1 MLMYQ
6 LGLRGRLFL
15 SHIIVMI
22 VGLATLLAVGKFY
35 SPRLFIEHLQA
46 LEFRGEVLFTVRRQL
61 MDGFESAWSRG
72 AFWSMLF
79 GGGTAVG
86 LSYLVS
92 KRIMQ
97 PLLQMQRITT
107 KFASGELTAR
117 MPESEIPELD
127 RFSQSFNRMA
137 IALEGV
143 EQRRRDL
150 VSDLTHELRTPL
162 TIVEG
167 YLEGLSDGTIEATP
181 EIYQRLSGETG
192 RLKRLVND
200 LQELSKAEAGYLP
213 INAKK
218 FDLRSLLTKLVQRF
232 GDQLIDSD
240 TILKLDAPVDLP
252 RAFADPERVEQILV
266 NLIGNAL
273 RHTELGSVV
282 IQSSQ
287 QRGMLVVSVI
297 DTGAGMAEED
307 LPHVFERFWRSDRSR
322 NRRSGGT
329 GIGLAISKKL
339 VELQNGT
346 ISAESVVGQGSTF
359 SFTLPIAQ
367 KTIIPKKD
375 PTD

>member
-1 MLMYQ
+1 MYQ

-15 SHIIVMI
+15 SHIVVMI
-22 VGLATLLAVGKFY
+22 VGITTLLAVGKFY
-35 SPRLFIEHLQA
+35 SPRLFIEHLQT
-46 LEFRGEVLFTVRRQL
+46 LEYRGEVLFAVRRSL
-61 MDGFESAWSRG
+61 VSGFESAWNRG

-79 GGGTAVG
+79 GGGAAVG

-107 KFASGELTAR
+107 KFAAGELTAR

-150 VSDLTHELRTPL
+150 VGDLTHELRTPL

-167 YLEGLSDGTIEATP
+167 YLEGLTDGTIDATP
-181 EIYQRLSGETG
+181 EIYQRLSRETG

-213 INAKK
+213 INARK
-218 FDLRSLLTKLVQRF
+218 FDIRPLLSQLVLRF
-232 GDQLIDSD
+232 GDQLIDSE
-240 TILKLDAPVDLP
+240 IRLKLEASFDLP
-252 RAFADPERVEQILV
+252 RANADPERIEQILV

-273 RHTELGSVV
+273 RHTEVGVVEIQACQQKGMILVSVV
-282 IQSSQ
+282 
-287 QRGMLVVSVI
+287 
-297 DTGAGMAEED
+297 DTGVGIVPED

-346 ISAESVVGQGSTF
+346 IFVESEVGKGSTF
-359 SFTLPIAQ
+359 SFTVPIAQ
-367 KTIIPKKD
+367 KTIIPNKESLD
-375 PTD
+375 

>member
-1 MLMYQ
+1 MYQ

-218 FDLRSLLTKLVQRF
+218 FDLRSLLAKLVQRF
-232 GDQLIDSD
+232 DDQLIDSD
-240 TILKLDAPVDLP
+240 TVLKLDAPVDLP

-282 IQSSQ
+282 IQASQ

-297 DTGAGMAEED
+297 DTGAGMAAED

-367 KTIIPKKD
+367 KTIIPKKE

>member
-1 MLMYQ
+1 MYQ

-15 SHIIVMI
+15 SHIVVMI
-22 VGLATLLAVGKFY
+22 VGITTLLAVGKFY
-35 SPRLFIEHLQA
+35 SPRLFIEHLQT
-46 LEFRGEVLFTVRRQL
+46 LEYRGEVLFAVRRSL
-61 MDGFESAWSRG
+61 VSGFESAWNRG

-79 GGGTAVG
+79 GGGAAVG

-97 PLLQMQRITT
+97 PLLQMQRITS
-107 KFASGELTAR
+107 KFAAGELTAR

-150 VSDLTHELRTPL
+150 VGDLTHELRTPL

-167 YLEGLSDGTIEATP
+167 YLEGLTDGTIEATP
-181 EIYQRLSGETG
+181 EIYQRLSRETG

-213 INAKK
+213 INARK
-218 FDLRSLLTKLVQRF
+218 FDIRPLLSQLVLRF
-232 GDQLIDSD
+232 GDQLIDSE
-240 TILKLDAPVDLP
+240 IRIKLEASFDLP
-252 RAFADPERVEQILV
+252 RANADPERIEQILV

-273 RHTELGSVV
+273 RHTEAGVV
-282 IQSSQ
+282 EIQACQ
-287 QRGMLVVSVI
+287 QKGMIVVSVV
-297 DTGAGMAEED
+297 DTGVGIAPED

-346 ISAESVVGQGSTF
+346 ISVESEVGKGSTF
-359 SFTLPIAQ
+359 SFTVPIAQ
-367 KTIIPKKD
+367 KTIIPNKESLD
-375 PTD
+375 

>member
-1 MLMYQ
+1 MYQ

-167 YLEGLSDGTIEATP
+167 YLEGLSDGTIEASP

-218 FDLRSLLTKLVQRF
+218 FDLRSLLSKLVQRF

-240 TILKLDAPVDLP
+240 TVLKLDAPVDLP

-273 RHTELGSVV
+273 RHTEMGSVV

-297 DTGAGMAEED
+297 DTGAGMAAED

-375 PTD
+375 LTD

>member
-1 MLMYQ
+1 MYQ

-15 SHIIVMI
+15 SHIVVMI
-22 VGLATLLAVGKFY
+22 VGITTLLAVGKFY
-35 SPRLFIEHLQA
+35 SPRLFIEHLQT
-46 LEFRGEVLFTVRRQL
+46 LEYRGEVLFAVRRSL
-61 MDGFESAWSRG
+61 VSGFESAWNRG

-79 GGGTAVG
+79 GGGAAVG

-107 KFASGELTAR
+107 KFAAGELTAR

-150 VSDLTHELRTPL
+150 VGDLTHELRTPL

-167 YLEGLSDGTIEATP
+167 YLEGLTDGTIEATP
-181 EIYQRLSGETG
+181 EIYQRLSRETG

-218 FDLRSLLTKLVQRF
+218 FDIRSLLSQLVLRF
-232 GDQLIDSD
+232 SDQLIDSE
-240 TILKLDAPVDLP
+240 TRLKLEASFDLP
-252 RAFADPERVEQILV
+252 RANADPERIEQILV

-273 RHTELGSVV
+273 RHTEMGVVEIQACQQKGMILVSVV
-282 IQSSQ
+282 
-287 QRGMLVVSVI
+287 
-297 DTGAGMAEED
+297 DTGVGIAPED

-346 ISAESVVGQGSTF
+346 ISVESEVGKGSTF
-359 SFTLPIAQ
+359 SFTVPIAQ
-367 KTIIPKKD
+367 RTIIPNKEFLE
-375 PTD
+375 

>member
-1 MLMYQ
+1 MYQ

-15 SHIIVMI
+15 SHIVVMI
-22 VGLATLLAVGKFY
+22 VGITTLLAVGKFY
-35 SPRLFIEHLQA
+35 SPRLFIEHLQT
-46 LEFRGEVLFTVRRQL
+46 LEYRGEVLFAVRRSL
-61 MDGFESAWSRG
+61 VSGFESAWNRG

-79 GGGTAVG
+79 GGGAAVG

-107 KFASGELTAR
+107 KFAAGELTAR

-150 VSDLTHELRTPL
+150 VGDLTHELRTPL

-167 YLEGLSDGTIEATP
+167 YLEGLTDGTIEATP
-181 EIYQRLSGETG
+181 EIYQRLSRETG

-218 FDLRSLLTKLVQRF
+218 FDIRSLLSQLVLRF
-232 GDQLIDSD
+232 SDQLIDSE
-240 TILKLDAPVDLP
+240 TRLKLEASFDLP
-252 RAFADPERVEQILV
+252 RANADPERIEQILV

-273 RHTELGSVV
+273 RHTEMGVVEIQACQQKGMILVSVV
-282 IQSSQ
+282 
-287 QRGMLVVSVI
+287 
-297 DTGAGMAEED
+297 DTGMGIAPED

-346 ISAESVVGQGSTF
+346 ISVESEVGKGSTF
-359 SFTLPIAQ
+359 SFTVPIAQ
-367 KTIIPKKD
+367 RTIIPNKEFLE
-375 PTD
+375 

>member
-1 MLMYQ
+1 MYQ

-15 SHIIVMI
+15 SHIVVMI
-22 VGLATLLAVGKFY
+22 VGITTLLAVGKFY
-35 SPRLFIEHLQA
+35 SPRLFIEHLQT
-46 LEFRGEVLFTVRRQL
+46 LEYRGEVLFALRRSL
-61 MDGFESAWSRG
+61 VNGFESAWNRG

-79 GGGTAVG
+79 GGGAAVG

-150 VSDLTHELRTPL
+150 VGDLTHELRTPL

-167 YLEGLSDGTIEATP
+167 YLEGLTDGTIEATP
-181 EIYQRLSGETG
+181 EIYQRLSRETG

-213 INAKK
+213 INTKK
-218 FDLRSLLTKLVQRF
+218 FDIRSLLSQLVFRF
-232 GDQLIDSD
+232 GDQLIDSEVR
-240 TILKLDAPVDLP
+240 LKLEASFDLP
-252 RAFADPERVEQILV
+252 RANADPERIEQILV

-273 RHTELGSVV
+273 RHTEMGVVEIQACQQKGMILVSVV
-282 IQSSQ
+282 
-287 QRGMLVVSVI
+287 
-297 DTGAGMAEED
+297 DTGVGIAPED

-346 ISAESVVGQGSTF
+346 ISVESEVGKGSTF
-359 SFTLPIAQ
+359 SFTVPIAQ
-367 KTIIPKKD
+367 KTIIPNKESLD
-375 PTD
+375 

>member
-1 MLMYQ
+1 MYQ

-15 SHIIVMI
+15 SHIVVMI
-22 VGLATLLAVGKFY
+22 VGITTLLAVGKFY
-35 SPRLFIEHLQA
+35 SPRLFIEHLQT
-46 LEFRGEVLFTVRRQL
+46 LEYRGEVLFAVRRSL
-61 MDGFESAWSRG
+61 VSGFESAWNRG

-79 GGGTAVG
+79 GGGAAVG

-107 KFASGELTAR
+107 KFAAGELTAR

-150 VSDLTHELRTPL
+150 VGDLTHELRTPL

-167 YLEGLSDGTIEATP
+167 YLEGLTDGTIEATP
-181 EIYQRLSGETG
+181 EIYHRLSRETG

-213 INAKK
+213 INARK
-218 FDLRSLLTKLVQRF
+218 FDIRSLLSQLVLRF
-232 GDQLIDSD
+232 GDQLIDSEVR
-240 TILKLDAPVDLP
+240 LKLEASFDLP
-252 RAFADPERVEQILV
+252 RANADPERIEQILV

-273 RHTELGSVV
+273 RHTEIGVVEIQACQQKGMILISVV
-282 IQSSQ
+282 
-287 QRGMLVVSVI
+287 
-297 DTGAGMAEED
+297 DTGVGIAPED

-346 ISAESVVGQGSTF
+346 ISVESEVGKGSTF
-359 SFTLPIAQ
+359 SFTVPIAQ
-367 KTIIPKKD
+367 KTIIPNKESLD
-375 PTD
+375 

>member
-1 MLMYQ
+1 MYQ

-15 SHIIVMI
+15 SHSVVMI
-22 VGLATLLAVGKFY
+22 VGITTLLAVGKFY

-46 LEFRGEVLFTVRRQL
+46 LEYRGEVLFAVRRSL
-61 MDGFESAWSRG
+61 VSGFESAWNRG
-72 AFWSMLF
+72 AFLSMMF
-79 GGGTAVG
+79 GGGAAVG

-107 KFASGELTAR
+107 KFAAGELTAR

-167 YLEGLSDGTIEATP
+167 YLEGLTDGTIEATP
-181 EIYQRLSGETG
+181 EIYQRLSRETG
-192 RLKRLVND
+192 RLKCLVND

-218 FDLRSLLTKLVQRF
+218 FDIRPLLSQLVLRF
-232 GDQLIDSD
+232 GDQLIDSEVK
-240 TILKLDAPVDLP
+240 IKLEASFDLP
-252 RAFADPERVEQILV
+252 RANADPERIEQILV

-273 RHTELGSVV
+273 RHTEIGIVE
-282 IQSSQ
+282 IRACQ
-287 QRGMLVVSVI
+287 QRGMILISVV
-297 DTGAGMAEED
+297 DTGVGIAPED

-339 VELQNGT
+339 VELQNGM
-346 ISAESVVGQGSTF
+346 ISVESEVGKGSTF
-359 SFTLPIAQ
+359 SFTVPIAQ
-367 KTIIPKKD
+367 KTIIPIKESLD
-375 PTD
+375 

>member
-1 MLMYQ
+1 MYQ

-15 SHIIVMI
+15 SHIVVMI
-22 VGLATLLAVGKFY
+22 VGITTLLAVGKFY
-35 SPRLFIEHLQA
+35 SPRLFIEHLQT
-46 LEFRGEVLFTVRRQL
+46 LEYRGEVLFAVRRSL
-61 MDGFESAWSRG
+61 VSGFESAWNRG

-79 GGGTAVG
+79 GGGAAVG

-97 PLLQMQRITT
+97 PLLQMQRITS
-107 KFASGELTAR
+107 KFAAGELTAR

-150 VSDLTHELRTPL
+150 VGDLTHELRTPL

-167 YLEGLSDGTIEATP
+167 YLEGLTDGTIEATP
-181 EIYQRLSGETG
+181 EIYQRLSRETG

-213 INAKK
+213 INARK
-218 FDLRSLLTKLVQRF
+218 FDIRPLLSQLVLRF
-232 GDQLIDSD
+232 GDQLIDSE
-240 TILKLDAPVDLP
+240 IRIKLEASFDLP
-252 RAFADPERVEQILV
+252 RANADPERIEQILV

-273 RHTELGSVV
+273 RHTEAGVV
-282 IQSSQ
+282 EIQACQ
-287 QRGMLVVSVI
+287 QKGMIVVSVV
-297 DTGAGMAEED
+297 DTGVGIAPED

-346 ISAESVVGQGSTF
+346 ISVESKVGKGSTF
-359 SFTLPIAQ
+359 SFTVPIAQ
-367 KTIIPKKD
+367 KTIIPNKESLD
-375 PTD
+375 

>member
-1 MLMYQ
+1 MYQ

-15 SHIIVMI
+15 SHSVVMI
-22 VGLATLLAVGKFY
+22 VGITTLLAVGKFY

-46 LEFRGEVLFTVRRQL
+46 LEYRGEVLFAVRRSL
-61 MDGFESAWSRG
+61 VSGFESAWNRG
-72 AFWSMLF
+72 AFLSMIF
-79 GGGTAVG
+79 GGGAAVG

-107 KFASGELTAR
+107 KFAAGELTAR

-167 YLEGLSDGTIEATP
+167 YLEGLTDGTIEATP
-181 EIYQRLSGETG
+181 EIYQRLSRETG
-192 RLKRLVND
+192 RLKCLVND

-218 FDLRSLLTKLVQRF
+218 FDIRPLLSQLVLRF
-232 GDQLIDSD
+232 GDQLIDSEVK
-240 TILKLDAPVDLP
+240 IKLEASFDLP
-252 RAFADPERVEQILV
+252 RANADPERIEQILV

-273 RHTELGSVV
+273 RHTEIGIVE
-282 IQSSQ
+282 IRACQ
-287 QRGMLVVSVI
+287 QRGMILISVV
-297 DTGAGMAEED
+297 DTGVGIAPED

-339 VELQNGT
+339 VELQNGM
-346 ISAESVVGQGSTF
+346 ISVESEVGKGSTF
-359 SFTLPIAQ
+359 SFTVPTAQ
-367 KTIIPKKD
+367 KTIIPIKESLD
-375 PTD
+375 

>member
-1 MLMYQ
+1 MYQ

-15 SHIIVMI
+15 SHIVVMI
-22 VGLATLLAVGKFY
+22 VGITTLLAVGKFY
-35 SPRLFIEHLQA
+35 SPRLFIEHLQT
-46 LEFRGEVLFTVRRQL
+46 LEYRGEVLFAVRRSL
-61 MDGFESAWSRG
+61 VSGFESAWNRG

-79 GGGTAVG
+79 GGGAAVG

-107 KFASGELTAR
+107 KFAAGELTAR

-150 VSDLTHELRTPL
+150 VGDLTHELRTPL

-167 YLEGLSDGTIEATP
+167 YLEGLTDGTIEATP
-181 EIYQRLSGETG
+181 EIYHRLSRETG

-213 INAKK
+213 INARK
-218 FDLRSLLTKLVQRF
+218 FDIRSLLSQLVLRF
-232 GDQLIDSD
+232 GDQLIDSEVR
-240 TILKLDAPVDLP
+240 LKLEASFDLP
-252 RAFADPERVEQILV
+252 RANADPERIEQILV

-273 RHTELGSVV
+273 RHTEVGVVEIQACQQKGMILVSVV
-282 IQSSQ
+282 
-287 QRGMLVVSVI
+287 
-297 DTGAGMAEED
+297 DTGVGIVPED

-346 ISAESVVGQGSTF
+346 ISVESEIGKGSTF
-359 SFTLPIAQ
+359 SFTVPIAQ
-367 KTIIPKKD
+367 KTIIPNKESLD
-375 PTD
+375 

>member
-1 MLMYQ
+1 MYQ
-6 LGLRGRLFL
+6 IGLRGRLFL

-22 VGLATLLAVGKFY
+22 VGIATLLAVGKIY
-35 SPRLFIEHLQA
+35 TPRLFLEHLQT
-46 LEFRGEVLFTVRRQL
+46 LEFQGSVLFAVRRQL
-61 MDGFESAWSRG
+61 VDGFESAWSRG
-72 AFWSMLF
+72 AFWSMML
-79 GGGTAVG
+79 GGGAAVG
-86 LSYLVS
+86 LSYLMS

-97 PLLQMQRITT
+97 PLLHMQRITT
-107 KFASGELTAR
+107 KFAAGELTAR

-181 EIYQRLSGETG
+181 EIYQRLSGETA

-218 FDLRSLLTKLVQRF
+218 FDLRSLLSKLVQRF
-232 GDQLIDSD
+232 SDQLIDSD
-240 TILKLDAPVDLP
+240 VALKLDAPVDLP
-252 RAFADPERVEQILV
+252 RAFADPERIEQVLI

-273 RHTELGSVV
+273 RHTEMGSVTV
-282 IQSSQ
+282 QASQ
-287 QRGMLVVSVI
+287 QKGMLWISVV
-297 DTGAGMAEED
+297 DTGAGMGTED

-346 ISAESVVGQGSTF
+346 ISVVSEIGKGSTF
-359 SFTLPIAQ
+359 SFTVPIAQ
-367 KTIIPKKD
+367 KTIIPKKEPID
-375 PTD
+375 

>member
-1 MLMYQ
+1 MFQ

-22 VGLATLLAVGKFY
+22 VGIATLLAVGKIY
-35 SPRLFIEHLQA
+35 TPRLFLEHLQT
-46 LEFRGEVLFTVRRQL
+46 LEFQGSVLFAVRRQL
-61 MDGFESAWSRG
+61 VDGFESAWSRG
-72 AFWSMLF
+72 AFWSMVL
-79 GGGTAVG
+79 GGGAAVG
-86 LSYLVS
+86 LSYLMS

-107 KFASGELTAR
+107 KFAAGELTAR

-218 FDLRSLLTKLVQRF
+218 FDLRLLLVKLVQRF
-232 GDQLIDSD
+232 GDQLIDAD
-240 TILKLDAPVDLP
+240 VILKLDAPVDLP
-252 RAFADPERVEQILV
+252 RAYTDPERIEQVLI

-273 RHTELGSVV
+273 RHTEMGSVT
-282 IQSSQ
+282 IQASQ
-287 QRGMLVVSVI
+287 QKGMLVVSVI
-297 DTGAGMAEED
+297 DTGAGMAAED

-346 ISAESVVGQGSTF
+346 ISVASEMGKGSTF
-359 SFTLPIAQ
+359 SFTVPIAQ
-367 KTIIPKKD
+367 KTIIPKKE

>member
-1 MLMYQ
+1 MYQ

-15 SHIIVMI
+15 SHIVVMI
-22 VGLATLLAVGKFY
+22 VGITTLLAVGKFY
-35 SPRLFIEHLQA
+35 SPRLFIEHLQT
-46 LEFRGEVLFTVRRQL
+46 LEYRGEVLFAVRRSL
-61 MDGFESAWSRG
+61 VSGFESAWNRG

-79 GGGTAVG
+79 GGGAAVG

-107 KFASGELTAR
+107 KFAAGELTAR

-150 VSDLTHELRTPL
+150 VGDLTHELRTPL

-167 YLEGLSDGTIEATP
+167 YLEGLTDGTIEATP
-181 EIYQRLSGETG
+181 EIYQRLSRETG

-218 FDLRSLLTKLVQRF
+218 FDIRSLLSQLVLRF
-232 GDQLIDSD
+232 GDQLIDSE
-240 TILKLDAPVDLP
+240 IRLKLEASFDLP
-252 RAFADPERVEQILV
+252 RANADPERVEQILV

-273 RHTELGSVV
+273 RHTEIGVVEIQACQQKGMILVSVV
-282 IQSSQ
+282 
-287 QRGMLVVSVI
+287 
-297 DTGAGMAEED
+297 DTGVGIAAED

-346 ISAESVVGQGSTF
+346 ILVESEVGKGSTF
-359 SFTLPIAQ
+359 SFTVPIAQ
-367 KTIIPKKD
+367 KTIIPNKESLD
-375 PTD
+375 

>member
-1 MLMYQ
+1 MYQ

-15 SHIIVMI
+15 SHIVVMI
-22 VGLATLLAVGKFY
+22 VGITTLLAVGKF
-35 SPRLFIEHLQA
+35 SSSRMFIEHLQT
-46 LEFRGEVLFTVRRQL
+46 LEYRGEVLFAVRRTL
-61 MDGFESAWSRG
+61 VSGFESAWNRG
-72 AFWSMLF
+72 AFWSMIF
-79 GGGTAVG
+79 GGGAAVG

-97 PLLQMQRITT
+97 PLLQMQRITS
-107 KFASGELTAR
+107 KFAAGELTAR

-150 VSDLTHELRTPL
+150 VGDLTHELRTPL

-167 YLEGLSDGTIEATP
+167 YLEGLTDGTIEATP
-181 EIYQRLSGETG
+181 EIYQRLSRETG

-213 INAKK
+213 INARK
-218 FDLRSLLTKLVQRF
+218 FDIRPLLSQLVLRF
-232 GDQLIDSD
+232 GDQLIDSE
-240 TILKLDAPVDLP
+240 IRIKLEASFDLP
-252 RAFADPERVEQILV
+252 RANADPERIEQILV

-273 RHTELGSVV
+273 RHTEAGVV
-282 IQSSQ
+282 EIQACQ
-287 QRGMLVVSVI
+287 QKGMIVVSVV
-297 DTGAGMAEED
+297 DTGVGIAPED

-346 ISAESVVGQGSTF
+346 ISVESEVGKGSTF
-359 SFTLPIAQ
+359 SFTVPIAQ
-367 KTIIPKKD
+367 KTIIPNKESLD
-375 PTD
+375 

>member
-1 MLMYQ
+1 MYQ

-232 GDQLIDSD
+232 GDQLIESD
-240 TILKLDAPVDLP
+240 TVLKLDAPVDLP

-282 IQSSQ
+282 IQASQ

-297 DTGAGMAEED
+297 DTGAGMEAED

-367 KTIIPKKD
+367 KTIIPKKE

>member
-1 MLMYQ
+1 MYQ

-15 SHIIVMI
+15 SHIVVMI
-22 VGLATLLAVGKFY
+22 VGITTLLAVGKFY
-35 SPRLFIEHLQA
+35 SPRLFIEHLQT
-46 LEFRGEVLFTVRRQL
+46 LEYRGEVLFAVRRSL
-61 MDGFESAWSRG
+61 VSGFESAWNRG

-79 GGGTAVG
+79 GGGAAVG

-97 PLLQMQRITT
+97 PLLQMQRITS
-107 KFASGELTAR
+107 KFAAGELTAR

-150 VSDLTHELRTPL
+150 VGDLTHELRTPL

-167 YLEGLSDGTIEATP
+167 YLEGLTDGTIEATP
-181 EIYQRLSGETG
+181 EIYQRLSRETG

-213 INAKK
+213 INARK
-218 FDLRSLLTKLVQRF
+218 FDIRPLLSQLVLRF
-232 GDQLIDSD
+232 GDQLIDSE
-240 TILKLDAPVDLP
+240 IRIKLEASFDLP
-252 RAFADPERVEQILV
+252 RANADPERIEQILV

-273 RHTELGSVV
+273 RHTEAGVVEIQACQQKGMIMVSVV
-282 IQSSQ
+282 
-287 QRGMLVVSVI
+287 
-297 DTGAGMAEED
+297 DTGVGIAPED

-346 ISAESVVGQGSTF
+346 ISVESEVGKGSTF
-359 SFTLPIAQ
+359 SFTVPIAQ
-367 KTIIPKKD
+367 KTIIPNKESLD
-375 PTD
+375 